1 MKKIILAGIIVI
13 IIIAVFLLNNI
24 NPIVKKGV
32 ETGGSKVLNTPVT
45 LNNSDIS
52 VFSGSGALVGLTIG
66 NPSGFKTEYAF
77 QLKKVQVDLDVK
89 SVTSDTI
96 HIKNILIDAPSI
108 IFEGGFG
115 KSNLSQLLAN
125 AKAFGGGGT
134 TGAETKNEAK
144 NDSPQKKML
153 IDHVTIANGSI
164 SVSMN
169 LLQGQKLTVPL
180 PTLELSDIGKDGNTN
195 AAKAMEEILTAITQ
209 AVIPAIQSGLGT
221 LDIDKKLQETGK
233 ALQEEVQ
240 GGVQEKLDTFKGL
253 FGK

>member
-1 MKKIILAGIIVI
+1 MKKIILGGIIIV

-32 ETGGSKVLNTPVT
+32 ETGGSKVLSVPVT

-52 VFSGSGALVGLTIG
+52 IFSGSGALAGLTIG

-77 QLKKVQVDLDVK
+77 QLKQVQVDLDVK

-96 HIKNILIDAPSI
+96 HIKNVLIDAPSI

-125 AKAFGGGGT
+125 AKAFSGGGT
-134 TGAETKNEAK
+134 KDTETKSEEK
-144 NDSPQKKML
+144 GDSQQKKIL

-169 LLQGQKLTVPL
+169 MLQGQKLTVPL
-180 PTLELSDIGKDGNTN
+180 PTLELSDIGKKGDTN
-195 AAKAMEEILTAITQ
+195 AAEALEEILTAIIQ
-209 AVIPAIQSGLGT
+209 AVIPAVQAGLGT
-221 LDIDKKLQETGK
+221 LDIEKTLQESGK
-233 ALQEEVQ
+233 AVQE
-240 GGVQEKLDTFKGL
+240 GVQKELDTFKGL
-253 FGK
+253 FGQ

>member
-1 MKKIILAGIIVI
+1 MKRIILGGIIIV

-32 ETGGSKVLNTPVT
+32 ETGGSKVLSVPVT

-52 VFSGSGALVGLTIG
+52 IFSGSGALAGLTIG

-77 QLKKVQVDLDVK
+77 QLKQVQVDLDVK

-96 HIKNILIDAPSI
+96 HIKNVLIDAPSI

-125 AKAFGGGGT
+125 AKAFSGGGT
-134 TGAETKNEAK
+134 KDTETKSEEK
-144 NDSPQKKML
+144 GDSQQKKIL

-169 LLQGQKLTVPL
+169 MLQGQQLTVPL
-180 PTLELSDIGKDGNTN
+180 PTLELSDIGKKGDTN
-195 AAKAMEEILTAITQ
+195 AAEALEEILTAIIQ
-209 AVIPAIQSGLGT
+209 AVIPAVQAGLGT
-221 LDIDKKLQETGK
+221 LDIEKTLQESGQ
-233 ALQEEVQ
+233 AVQE
-240 GGVQEKLDTFKGL
+240 GVQKELDTFKGL
-253 FGK
+253 FGQ

>member
-1 MKKIILAGIIVI
+1 MKKIILAGIIIV

-32 ETGGSKVLNTPVT
+32 ETGGSKVLNTHVT
-45 LNNSDIS
+45 LDNSDIS
-52 VFSGSGALVGLTIG
+52 VFSGSGALAGLTIG

-77 QLKKVQVDLDVK
+77 HLKQVQVALDVK

-96 HIKNILIDAPSI
+96 HIKNVLIDAPSI

-125 AKAFGGGGT
+125 AKAFSGGGT
-134 TGAETKNEAK
+134 KDAEAK
-144 NDSPQKKML
+144 NEEKGDSPQKKML
-153 IDHVTIANGSI
+153 IDTVTIANGSI

-169 LLQGQKLTVPL
+169 ILQGQKLTVPL
-180 PTLELSDIGKDGNTN
+180 PTIELSDIGKKKDTN
-195 AAKAMEEILTAITQ
+195 AAEAMEEILTAITQ
-209 AVIPAIQSGLGT
+209 AVIPAVQSGLGK
-221 LDIDKKLQETGK
+221 LDLEKNLQETGK
-233 ALQEEVQ
+233 AVQE
-240 GGVQEKLDTFKGL
+240 GVQEKLDTFKGL

>member
-1 MKKIILAGIIVI
+1 MKKIILGGIIIV

-32 ETGGSKVLNTPVT
+32 ETGGSKVLSVPVT

-52 VFSGSGALVGLTIG
+52 IFSGSGALAGLTIG

-77 QLKKVQVDLDVK
+77 QLKQVQVDLDVK

-96 HIKNILIDAPSI
+96 HIKNVLIDAPSI

-125 AKAFGGGGT
+125 AKAFSGGGT
-134 TGAETKNEAK
+134 KDTETKSEEK
-144 NDSPQKKML
+144 GDSQQKKIL

-169 LLQGQKLTVPL
+169 MLQGQKLTVPL
-180 PTLELSDIGKDGNTN
+180 PTLELSDIGKKGDTN
-195 AAKAMEEILTAITQ
+195 AAEAMEEILTAIIQ
-209 AVIPAIQSGLGT
+209 AVIPAVQAGLGT
-221 LDIDKKLQETGK
+221 LDIEKTLQESGQ
-233 ALQEEVQ
+233 AVQE
-240 GGVQEKLDTFKGL
+240 GVQKELGTFKGL
-253 FGK
+253 FGQ

>member
-1 MKKIILAGIIVI
+1 MKRIILGGIIIV

-32 ETGGSKVLNTPVT
+32 ETGGSKVLSVPVT

-52 VFSGSGALVGLTIG
+52 IFSGSGALAGLTIG

-77 QLKKVQVDLDVK
+77 QLKQVQVDLDVK

-96 HIKNILIDAPSI
+96 HIKNVLIDAPSI

-125 AKAFGGGGT
+125 AKAFSGGGT
-134 TGAETKNEAK
+134 KDTETKSEEK
-144 NDSPQKKML
+144 GDSQQKKIL

-169 LLQGQKLTVPL
+169 MLQGQKLTVPL
-180 PTLELSDIGKDGNTN
+180 PTLELSDIGKKGDTN
-195 AAKAMEEILTAITQ
+195 AAEALEEILTAIIQ
-209 AVIPAIQSGLGT
+209 AVIPAVQAGLGT
-221 LDIDKKLQETGK
+221 LDIEKTLQESGK
-233 ALQEEVQ
+233 AVQE
-240 GGVQEKLDTFKGL
+240 GVQKELDTFKGL
-253 FGK
+253 FGQ